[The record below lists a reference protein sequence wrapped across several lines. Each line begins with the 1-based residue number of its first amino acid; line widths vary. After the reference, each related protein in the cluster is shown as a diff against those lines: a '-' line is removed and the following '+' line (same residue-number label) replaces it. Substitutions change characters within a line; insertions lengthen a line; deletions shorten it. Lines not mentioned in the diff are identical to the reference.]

1 MNVCM
6 SYENVTTWRI
16 NVSEGINIS
25 KSNESK
31 ECMFCH
37 FGILKTLVLNF
48 NLMDVIDTMICQWWS
63 MI

>member
-6 SYENVTTWRI
+6 SYENVTIWRI
-16 NVSEGINIS
+16 DVSEGIDIS

-31 ECMFCH
+31 ECMLCH

-48 NLMDVIDTMICQWWS
+48 NHMDVINTMIY
-63 MI
+63 